1 MGQFYTNTFINV
13 NYPKLLNFS
22 ANISTSKIAQKYLA
36 QVVGPIHVVLLM
48 FTAFN
53 NLTESQH
60 SGASSVTLFLQ
71 INRPE
76 ENLAKKQRRTLY
88 AFAAINFSILISNY
102 KGCEMRRQ
110 MTAEIQ
116 LGGGLS
122 GAWLQIAAP
131 KSTPEVSAS
140 IESLE
145 CVGAR
150 TKCTGKRKKMR

>member
-1 MGQFYTNTFINV
+1 MSALGCWPHSCFVNV
-13 NYPKLLNFS
+13 
-22 ANISTSKIAQKYLA
+22 
-36 QVVGPIHVVLLM
+36 GLLM

-60 SGASSVTLFLQ
+60 SGASSLTLFLQ

-110 MTAEIQ
+110 MTAEIAGRRAEWR
-116 LGGGLS
+116 LVTNS
-122 GAWLQIAAP
+122 GA
-131 KSTPEVSAS
+131 EVHP
-140 IESLE
+140 
-145 CVGAR
+145 
-150 TKCTGKRKKMR
+150 